1 MKRVAV
7 GLSTWVLALALG
19 AGWTLAAVKPAK
31 DRPAA
36 ADFTLEEAKGAKLQL
51 SAYKGK
57 VVLLNFWATWCG
69 PCQREIPWFV
79 EFAAKYKAQGL
90 EVIGVSMDEEGFKIV
105 KPYLIKKKV
114 TYSIVIGNDDL
125 SHKYGP
131 PSGNPS
137 IDTYPTTFL
146 IDRSG
151 KIAAVHSGL
160 VERADYEADLAQLLK

>member
-1 MKRVAV
+1 MKR
-7 GLSTWVLALALG
+7 LALVALP
-19 AGWTLAAVKPAK
+19 AFLLSACLTVAAVKPVK
-31 DRPAA
+31 ERPAA
-36 ADFTLEEAKGAKLQL
+36 ADFTLEDAKGGKFQL

-69 PCQREIPWFV
+69 PCQREIPWFM

-90 EVIGVSMDEEGFKIV
+90 EIIGVSMDDEGFKIV
-105 KPYLIKKKV
+105 KPYLAKKKI

-131 PSGNPS
+131 ASGNPS

-146 IDRSG
+146 IDRNG

-160 VERADYEADLAQLLK
+160 VERTDYEHDLAQLLK